1 MKKFVT
7 IGTLAALLLTIAALN
22 ACTHEEPVIDTP
34 VEQQAEQQGYT
45 LVINAEKVPV
55 TKGLLTPEE
64 GGKVIKTYWKAGE
77 KVYAYQYDYTAGKW
91 EELGVLTADASET
104 VSTTLHGTLRKKPNE
119 SGFKLYLHV
128 PYADYSMQYGL
139 LNESTPY
146 SIEDNF
152 DYAISNVI
160 KYKVDEASKTITAET
175 DGFRCQ
181 QAIVKFNLLDDQ
193 GRPIEN
199 LGKLEIEDQAEG
211 NNKCMW
217 TKFGPT
223 DGTSNHEVPVFDGKV
238 TVDCY
243 RNSSIYVALS
253 NVRNSSKLHL
263 TASTAKTDSEPYI
276 YSYTYD
282 KTGIVFENGCYYE
295 ITVKMKK
302 DPINLGQID
311 APFTAVDGDVL
322 TGTLGMHKITIA
334 DNATVTLRDADL
346 SHSDYPGWSE
356 EERCKYAGLT
366 LEGSANIMLEGT
378 NKVSG
383 FHKNYPGIYIPA
395 GQELS
400 IDGEGSLEARS
411 GGRAAGIG
419 GTYGEDVE
427 TAEDNESGDLQ
438 IKGGTITA
446 YGGEGA
452 AGIGSSEMNKSGHL
466 YVYGGTINA
475 YGGKG
480 AAGIGSGYK
489 GKCGNL
495 YFWKGTITAIG
506 GTNAAGIGSGQS
518 GVCGLIYV
526 DVASSHSAQSGGE
539 NIPDIGAG
547 LDGECGWIDG
557 GGL

>member
-1 MKKFVT
+1 MKKF
-7 IGTLAALLLTIAALN
+7 IILGTLAALLLTIAALN

-34 VEQQAEQQGYT
+34 VEQQEEQQGYT
-45 LVINAEKVPV
+45 LVINAVKTPV
-55 TKGLLTPEE
+55 TKGLLDPAD
-64 GGKVIKTYWKAGE
+64 GKIKTYWKAGE

-91 EELGVLTADASET
+91 EELGVLSADASDT
-104 VSTTLHGTLRKKPNE
+104 ASTKLHGTLKKKPNE
-119 SGFKLYLHV
+119 GGFKLYLHV

-152 DYAISNVI
+152 DYAIADVI
-160 KYKVDEASKTITAET
+160 EYKVDEETKTITAET

-193 GRPIEN
+193 GKPIEN
-199 LGKLEIEDQAEG
+199 LGMLEIEDQAEG
-211 NNKCMW
+211 LNKCMW

-223 DGTSNHEVPVFDGKV
+223 DGTSSHEVPVFDGKV

-253 NVRNSSKLHL
+253 NVNPSSKLHL
-263 TASTAKTDSEPYI
+263 TASTAKTESESYV
-276 YSYTYD
+276 YTYTYD
-282 KTGIVFENGCYYE
+282 KTGIRFENGCYYE
-295 ITVKMKK
+295 INVKMKK
-302 DPINLGQID
+302 DPIDLGRID

-334 DNATVTLRDADL
+334 DNATITLRDADL

-356 EERCKYAGLT
+356 EERCRYAGLI
-366 LEGSANIMLEGT
+366 LEGSAIIMLEGT

-395 GQELS
+395 DQELS

-427 TAEDNESGDLQ
+427 TAEGNESGDLQ

-452 AGIGSSEMNKSGHL
+452 AGIGS
-466 YVYGGTINA
+466 
-475 YGGKG
+475 
-480 AAGIGSGYK
+480 GYK

-495 YFWKGTITAIG
+495 YFWKGTITAVG

-539 NIPDIGAG
+539 GIPDIGAG
-547 LDGECGWIDG
+547 LDGKCGRIDG